1 MVSFCS
7 KMTEESLKHYL
18 NVFMQVFK
26 SVSNRVWIA
35 CNFKKIDEAYIPH
48 KRHKKTL
55 YFGVNLYFLSSLRGK
70 YQVC

>member
-1 MVSFCS
+1 MVSFCL

-18 NVFMQVFK
+18 NVFTQVFK

-48 KRHKKTL
+48 MRHKNKTFIL
-55 YFGVNLYFLSSLRGK
+55 VSIFIS
-70 YQVC
+70 